1 MFESAASGSL
11 MGKCRCGP
19 YVVALRIGNAV
30 ADGEL
35 RVLLLIGIAVADVQE
50 GRCGF
55 CRGGAALSGTLRM
68 DLRNLQQQNRC
79 ALSRI
84 MRALGGRVIMCYPSA
99 TLLPRL
105 FCDPQSIRE
114 MKSC

>member
-1 MFESAASGSL
+1 MIQFKIVMFESAASGSL

-35 RVLLLIGIAVADVQE
+35 RVLPEIGKAVAEFQE
-50 GRCGF
+50 GCCGF
-55 CRGGAALSGTLRM
+55 CRGVAALSGTLRM

-84 MRALGGRVIMCYPSA
+84 MRALGGRDF
-99 TLLPRL
+99 L
-105 FCDPQSIRE
+105 F
-114 MKSC
+114 